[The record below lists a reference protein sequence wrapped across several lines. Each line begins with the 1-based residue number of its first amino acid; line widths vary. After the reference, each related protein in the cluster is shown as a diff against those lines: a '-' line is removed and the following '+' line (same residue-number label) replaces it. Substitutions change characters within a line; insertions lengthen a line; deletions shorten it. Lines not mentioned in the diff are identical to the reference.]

1 MTQQSINY
9 AKVLYQLNISREI
22 MWEVAEIFCTT
33 PELTEV
39 LASPIVSPKHKRSII
54 DRSFDESHFSPEI
67 VHFIKVLCDCKE
79 IDSVNDI
86 CDAYEKYFKEQNSIL
101 SATLFYVTLPEQ
113 EQQKKME
120 HFLCDKFGTKQVEF
134 QFVEKPELVGGFL
147 IQAGDKEYDCSL
159 TGSISQLQEKLLRR

>member
-22 MWEVAEIFCTT
+22 MREVAGIFCAT

-39 LASPIVSPKHKRSII
+39 LASPVVSPKNKHNII
-54 DRSFDESHFSPEI
+54 DRSFGTSHFTSEI
-67 VHFIKVLCDCKE
+67 IHFLKVLCDCKE
-79 IDSVNDI
+79 IESVNEI
-86 CDAYEKYFKEQNSIL
+86 CDAYEQYFKVQNDIL
-101 SATLFYVTLPEQ
+101 SATLFYVTLPDQ

-120 HFLCDKFGTKQVEF
+120 KFLCDRFGTKQVEF
-134 QFVEKPELVGGFL
+134 QFVEKPELVGGFM